1 MKVYYAYHGPPYV
14 KCPMI
19 RLAGNYLS
27 AMNYNIGDEIE
38 VAVGNE
44 EIVITK
50 RKQPHVLPRETEPG
64 SAEAQPARDT
74 LV

>member
-1 MKVYYAYHGPPYV
+1 MKQAKRIMKVYYSYHGPPYV

-38 VAVGNE
+38 ISVGNE
-44 EIVITK
+44 KIVITK
-50 RKQPHVLPRETEPG
+50 RIGSHVIPRQGEPMIG
-64 SAEAQPARDT
+64 GA
-74 LV
+74 